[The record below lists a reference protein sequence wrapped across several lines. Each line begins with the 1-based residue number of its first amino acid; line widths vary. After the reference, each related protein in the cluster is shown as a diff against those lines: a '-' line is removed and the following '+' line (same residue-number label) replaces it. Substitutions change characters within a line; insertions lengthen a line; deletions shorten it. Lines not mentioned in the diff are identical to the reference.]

1 MSDPSVP
8 DRVDALE
15 IRAAH
20 NERSLDELNEVLLA
34 QWKEIERL
42 TRLVARL
49 EDRLAE
55 AEDRAGR
62 GAAPEPPPPHY

>member
-20 NERSLDELNEVLLA
+20 HERSLDEMNEVLLA
-34 QWKEIERL
+34 QWKEIDRL

-62 GAAPEPPPPHY
+62 GPAPEPPPPHC